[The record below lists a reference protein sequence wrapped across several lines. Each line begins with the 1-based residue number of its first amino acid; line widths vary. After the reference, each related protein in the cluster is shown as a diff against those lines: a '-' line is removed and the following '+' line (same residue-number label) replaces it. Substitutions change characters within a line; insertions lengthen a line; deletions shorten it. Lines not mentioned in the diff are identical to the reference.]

1 MNIFTNKKIC
11 QLILYIIISI
21 LLVLEVLNLI
31 HFFFNINLDLTNT
44 ILTYIP
50 EGSGTSEPQDG
61 SKYWPTGV
69 PQSLAILGAGLAVFN
84 QLSRANVNPRVKV
97 LAALGATG
105 VTATSIFYHTAL
117 EQPEGFNRFMFGIST
132 YAKTGHYPSLE
143 ASREWDALAI
153 EAFVKKVVQE
163 ADTKIVDSTVK
174 EAIVLDSSKTETF
187 LPENYNELVN
197 NLLDIFFK
205 NVTAILKQVPVEG
218 HLDDLIGQQI
228 VIIMLLLILVL
239 SIISLFL
246 FYIINVIFILNKD
259 KIINRFN
266 NKYIKL
272 YLKYQAFLAKI
283 SLIYAPLLILFGL
296 FVLAH
301 GLTFLFTHQ
310 IPYMDL
316 GIDLHTYVSNP
327 KLK

>member
-50 EGSGTSEPQDG
+50 EGTGTSEPQDG

-69 PQSLAILGAGLAVFN
+69 PQSLAIIGAGLAVFN
-84 QLSRANVNPRVKV
+84 QLSRANVNPRVRV

-143 ASREWDALAI
+143 ASRDWDALAI
-153 EAFVKKVVQE
+153 
-163 ADTKIVDSTVK
+163 
-174 EAIVLDSSKTETF
+174 
-187 LPENYNELVN
+187 
-197 NLLDIFFK
+197 
-205 NVTAILKQVPVEG
+205 
-218 HLDDLIGQQI
+218 
-228 VIIMLLLILVL
+228 
-239 SIISLFL
+239 
-246 FYIINVIFILNKD
+246 
-259 KIINRFN
+259 
-266 NKYIKL
+266 
-272 YLKYQAFLAKI
+272 
-283 SLIYAPLLILFGL
+283 
-296 FVLAH
+296 
-301 GLTFLFTHQ
+301 
-310 IPYMDL
+310 
-316 GIDLHTYVSNP
+316 
-327 KLK
+327 

>member
-1 MNIFTNKKIC
+1 
-11 QLILYIIISI
+11 
-21 LLVLEVLNLI
+21 
-31 HFFFNINLDLTNT
+31 
-44 ILTYIP
+44 
-50 EGSGTSEPQDG
+50 
-61 SKYWPTGV
+61 
-69 PQSLAILGAGLAVFN
+69 
-84 QLSRANVNPRVKV
+84 
-97 LAALGATG
+97 
-105 VTATSIFYHTAL
+105 
-117 EQPEGFNRFMFGIST
+117 
-132 YAKTGHYPSLE
+132 
-143 ASREWDALAI
+143 
-153 EAFVKKVVQE
+153 
-163 ADTKIVDSTVK
+163 
-174 EAIVLDSSKTETF
+174 
-187 LPENYNELVN
+187 
-197 NLLDIFFK
+197 
-205 NVTAILKQVPVEG
+205 
-218 HLDDLIGQQI
+218 
-228 VIIMLLLILVL
+228 MLLLILVL